1 MSEQPELLTPAEVA
15 KRLRITPKK
24 VMELRRVNGWPYV
37 KLGRSIRF
45 TPQQVEQI
53 IGKQSVTPSASTAD
67 ALPGQTAASARRSA

>member
-1 MSEQPELLTPAEVA
+1 MSERDDLLTPAEVA

-24 VMELRRVNGWPYV
+24 VMELRRANGWPHV

-53 IGKQSVTPSASTAD
+53 IGKQSVSPSTSHV